1 MNAEEWLKKTKP
13 NSVLVKIIDHLQQPK
28 HKISCIGETT
38 VNITIYNSPTFFFT
52 KVLFLQQFM
61 CLKEQQICK
70 FLNGQSSTHELQNQ
84 NSI

>member
-52 KVLFLQQFM
+52 KVLFLQQLPERATNM
-61 CLKEQQICK
+61 QILKWTI
-70 FLNGQSSTHELQNQ
+70 
-84 NSI
+84 